1 MTADKVIVRFI
12 KSHTEGALFNAGEIA
27 GFEPDI
33 ARDLV
38 SKGIAILHDSGLGEG
53 VPLPSTPAAPE
64 P

>member
-1 MTADKVIVRFI
+1 MTADKVIVCFT
-12 KSHTEGALFNAGEIA
+12 KSHSAGAQYNAGEIA
-27 GFEPDI
+27 GFEVAI

-38 SKGIAILHDSGLGEG
+38 SKGVATPHDHGLGEG